1 MIEWLE
7 HIDQSLLIFINSLH
21 SPFFDQLFW
30 ILSKSIGLLPIY
42 IISLYYLIT
51 DYKIKKALFLL
62 GFITLTV
69 CITDIVSTQVFKEG
83 VKRYRPSHHL
93 TVGPKVHL
101 YEERPGVFYRGGQYG
116 FFSSHAANLAGF
128 ICFIYP
134 WFAEKRR
141 YWNYILLGI
150 GILVCYS
157 RIYLGVHYP
166 SDIVVGILFGALVGW
181 GIRVIS
187 RKFVTL

>member
-7 HIDQSLLIFINSLH
+7 HIDQSLLIFLNSLH
-21 SPFFDQLFW
+21 SPFLDQLFW
-30 ILSKSIGLLPIY
+30 NLSKSIGLLPIY

-62 GFITLTV
+62 GFVILTV

-93 TVGPKVHL
+93 MIGPKLHL
-101 YEERPGVFYRGGQYG
+101 YEESPGVYYRGGQYG

-134 WFAEKRR
+134 LFAEKRR

-157 RIYLGVHYP
+157 RMYLGVHYP
-166 SDIVVGILFGALVGW
+166 SDILAGMLFGALVGW

-187 RKFVTL
+187 RKFVSQ